1 MNKVYILFIGLILLM
16 ACDDKE
22 KRARALKDLDDTQQ
36 RLLEVRDEIHRL
48 EQSLTNHIAELEVAK
63 DDFNQVKQFQFLRS
77 ETQREQQIRKAT
89 TYILNIE
96 KKIDAIKNNITY
108 YQDSVYR
115 TETKIEKLKEYLKN

>member
-1 MNKVYILFIGLILLM
+1 M